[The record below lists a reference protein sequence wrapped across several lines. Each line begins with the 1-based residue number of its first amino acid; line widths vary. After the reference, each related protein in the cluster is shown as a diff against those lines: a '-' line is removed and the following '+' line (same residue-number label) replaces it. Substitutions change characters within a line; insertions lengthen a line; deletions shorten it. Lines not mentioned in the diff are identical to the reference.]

1 MLSVLIKNPWPAEC
15 VLGTRGGLQALGM
28 GPGDGGGEADAV
40 FKGGRVPHSLPGR
53 KYPQF
58 HVIDTGCQGQIHLL
72 EVELDK

>member
-1 MLSVLIKNPWPAEC
+1 
-15 VLGTRGGLQALGM
+15 M